1 MADPE
6 SDPSVS
12 VSTEEVRVGKAFE
25 ADRFPVPAIAFQ
37 IESLAE
43 DPVRIRLVDHIPESF
58 SMEGVGFHPD
68 YDSDNW
74 TAYRDHRVAYERT
87 IDPGESVLTVYGIRI
102 DDTSE
107 AEDFL
112 GEPTIELTETDDDPD
127 TGDVL
132 GRETTRVVRDAL
144 SGDGDGDGD
153 DGLSNLDSGSL
164 LDDSDAAED
173 GAEGDSG
180 DGDDDRSA
188 AERDTDAADAHAERD
203 TDAAES
209 APTPRDTA
217 DDLDAAMR
225 DGDMDVTRVDVGDAE
240 DAEDEGEDATPE
252 SVHSAA
258 AAEALDPRD
267 HPAAA
272 DESAGGDEDA
282 DAHADDTADR
292 PAAATESVAAALAAE
307 IRAGRVDDDDL
318 SALREALDEASPTS
332 VDARIGRLQS
342 EVADLLAYRDALA
355 GFLDENGTAEEALE
369 EVSEELS
376 DLTDRVEA
384 LDDSL
389 SAAEADRADLRDEV
403 ADLADDVAA
412 VSDRI
417 ETLDDDI
424 DELDDRLDAVETFED
439 DIESLRSEIDD
450 LQTFR
455 DRLGDAFGAGSG

>member
-43 DPVRIRLVDHIPESF
+43 DPIRIRLVEHIPESF
-58 SMEGVGFHPD
+58 PMEGVGFHPN

-102 DDTSE
+102 DDPSE
-107 AEDFL
+107 ADDFL
-112 GEPTIELTETDDDPD
+112 DEPTIELIETDTDPD

-132 GRETTRVVRDAL
+132 GRETTQVVRDAL
-144 SGDGDGDGD
+144 SGDGD
-153 DGLSNLDSGSL
+153 DGLSDLDSGPL
-164 LDDSDAAED
+164 LGDPDDPPATEPDADAD
-173 GAEGDSG
+173 A
-180 DGDDDRSA
+180 
-188 AERDTDAADAHAERD
+188 DTDAI
-203 TDAAES
+203 
-209 APTPRDTA
+209 PTPRDPA

-225 DGDMDVTRVDVGDAE
+225 DGDTDVTRVDTPDAA
-240 DAEDEGEDATPE
+240 AEAESEAENETEVKNEADTEEKAEAPE
-252 SVHSAA
+252 SVHSSA
-258 AAEALDPRD
+258 AAESLDPRD
-267 HPAAA
+267 TPAAA
-272 DESAGGDEDA
+272 DESAGDDDRDDA
-282 DAHADDTADR
+282 AKTDPASEHAADR
-292 PAAATESVAAALAAE
+292 PTVGTDSVAAALAAE
-307 IRAGRVDDDDL
+307 IRADRVDDDDL
-318 SALREALDEASPTS
+318 SVLREALDEASPTS

-369 EVSEELS
+369 NVTEELN
-376 DLTDRVEA
+376 DLTARVES

-389 SAAEADRADLRDEV
+389 STAETDRADLRDEV
-403 ADLADDVAA
+403 AAITDDVAA

-417 ETLDDDI
+417 ESLDDSLNELGETVDS
-424 DELDDRLDAVETFED
+424 LDDRLETVEAFEN
-439 DIESLRSEIDD
+439 DIEALRSNIDD

-455 DRLGDAFGAGSG
+455 NRLGDAFGAGQG